1 MKEGLIMDAK
11 NDAVQEQY
19 RYSVFIAFLLI
30 ISVRISALN
39 FLISVKGALVTLFN
53 MQACFLI

>member
-30 ISVRISALN
+30 ISVKMSALN
-39 FLISVKGALVTLFN
+39 YYFS
-53 MQACFLI
+53 